1 MLFRSFEF
9 KQPVYYAQVDW
20 LSLVARLKDRA
31 VKVHELP
38 RQLPVIRDLAM
49 LVPAQ
54 LPYGEVEKTVH
65 NLKIEKLQNVKLF
78 DIFESDKLGQH
89 KKSMAIRFTFL
100 DPLKTLTD
108 TEIEAMMNSLRTALE
123 KNVQAEI
130 RKQ

>member
-1 MLFRSFEF
+1 MAICGCVDNRKQKHFEF

-20 LSLVARLKDRA
+20 QSLVARLKDRA

-108 TEIEAMMNSLRTALE
+108 KIGRAH
-123 KNVQAEI
+123 V
-130 RKQ
+130 